1 MPLPGGL
8 QSVTV
13 EFDPAPVL
21 PNGSYRRGKVK
32 FTASPDAML
41 SAGVDL
47 AGTVTVTFDASG
59 TPQSVEL
66 LATDAAGVTP
76 SGWSYRVDETWY
88 DAPDRSYPIQ
98 LPAASPSVNFADIV
112 PTSPSAGEVPGA
124 TAFGTSLVSSATPA
138 AARTVLGLGTAAT
151 QPVSAFDAA
160 GAAAAAQAA
169 AATYTDA
176 LFAVDT
182 ESFIAIGDSLTASS
196 GTDWPAAVGAA
207 LAVPYVNAGFG
218 GYAST
223 DIAIALGAVRPLLT
237 VTGNQIPASG
247 SVSVTAVTPAT
258 SLRRD
263 NGSLTFSYHGYLD
276 TPSGQ
281 VAGTFV
287 RTPTALTGTFTRD
300 TPGTAVACPAG
311 TAFVCTDQDA
321 RRGWVQTRWL
331 SGRNNDGLTGTVLA
345 DVVGD
350 QDLLDRRATGRGT
363 PRALIFGL
371 TWTSTQVRSSAGRLA
386 VDALN
391 TIAAMRYGARF
402 RQPFRWLVDNG
413 LALAGLTPTGQDII
427 DLANDVLPTSL
438 RSDTAHPNATGY
450 GLIGQYVANEL
461 RGAGYFA
468 GKTPTVIPGTLTG
481 LTANPTS
488 STTVD
493 LAWTA
498 LTGSTA
504 YIVEGRMTGSTSGWV
519 YLGNTTGTT
528 LTISNLVTATAY
540 DFRVTPVNV
549 AGRGTSTSASA
560 TTTGSLTVVT
570 SDSFNRAN
578 SGSLGSTDGGTILA
592 WSSTQNG
599 ISSNQGARTGGTNGF
614 DAESVVNAAVT
625 DGRASLVVNVLPI
638 NVNEL
643 GLIGRSNS
651 GRTDC
656 YMARVQ
662 PNGTA
667 YLAKKVGGAFTVLA
681 SSAPGVVTPGA
692 RVELSVVG
700 TTVILLVD
708 GIERRRVT
716 DSSVASGTFWGF
728 SLPSNTVPRVDAYT
742 LTNA

>member
-1 MPLPGGL
+1 MTLPVGI
-8 QSVTV
+8 
-13 EFDPAPVL
+13 E
-21 PNGSYRRGKVK
+21 
-32 FTASPDAML
+32 
-41 SAGVDL
+41 
-47 AGTVTVTFDASG
+47 TVTVTINAPLYPNGDLRQGRVKFTPDAKSLTYDGEDLIAGPRVVLFDGIDA
-59 TPQSVEL
+59 TAQTIEL
-66 LATDAAGVTP
+66 VATDAADVIPTDFTYQVAER
-76 SGWSYRVDETWY
+76 WSDSPARTY
-88 DAPDRSYPIQ
+88 SIS
-98 LPAASPSVNFADIV
+98 LPAASPAVDLAGV
-112 PTSPSAGEVPGA
+112 APTSP
-124 TAFGTSLVSSATPA
+124 AFGELPTLGAYGQSLLGANSAS
-138 AARTVLGLGTAAT
+138 AARDVLGLGSAAVEDIDAF
-151 QPVSAFDAA
+151 VSAAD
-160 GAAAAAQAA
+160 
-169 AATYTDA
+169 
-176 LFAVDT
+176 FADSS

-247 SVSVTAVTPAT
+247 PVSVTAVTPAT

-345 DVVGD
+345 DVIGD

-681 SSAPGVVTPGA
+681 SSAPGIVTPGA

-728 SLPSNTVPRVDAYT
+728 LLASSTVPRVDAYT